1 MMFTDSRLEE
11 VYINGPSSSR
21 MLYDIAL
28 KSPGA
33 KEQTSAISA
42 RHSLT
47 PSAGFI
53 SSFGSDFVDA
63 VVVSLFLLSLEC
75 LYSFLYA
82 AVDSPGVY

>member
-11 VYINGPSSSR
+11 VYINGPSSSH

-28 KSPGA
+28 KSAGA
-33 KEQTSAISA
+33 KEQTSAIFTS
-42 RHSLT
+42 
-47 PSAGFI
+47 SAGFI
-53 SSFGSDFVDA
+53 SSFGSNLVDV

-82 AVDSPGVY
+82 AGDSPGVY

>member
-11 VYINGPSSSR
+11 VYINGPSSSH

-28 KSPGA
+28 KSAGA
-33 KEQTSAISA
+33 KEQTISA
-42 RHSLT
+42 QHSLT

-53 SSFGSDFVDA
+53 SSFGSDLVDA

-82 AVDSPGVY
+82 EGDSPGVY